1 MLKSNLRTRRSRP
14 SVKEVRAGAVK
25 VALKEEIYQY
35 LSMLSATT
43 WTRMGQSVL
52 TPPVRHLIF
61 KFEFRLM
68 FQYPA
73 RRWLDATKRRVIAR
87 TGLGANTVLGGLLI
101 SRLIAVGI
109 LRQSEI
115 FLSFIVI
122 TGSFGIERE
131 IRRIRRQCS

>member
-1 MLKSNLRTRRSRP
+1 M
-14 SVKEVRAGAVK
+14 KEVRAGAVK
-25 VALKEEIYQY
+25 VALKEEVYQY
-35 LSMLSATT
+35 LRKIELSATT
-43 WTRMGQSVL
+43 MTWTRTGQSVL
-52 TPPVRHLIF
+52 TPQVRHLIF

-73 RRWLDATKRRVIAR
+73 RRWLDATKRRAIAR

-109 LRQSEI
+109 SRQSEI

-122 TGSFGIERE
+122 TGSFGIVRE